1 MNKWIKKAVFGTCLF
16 TATIVTSLNL
26 SALTI
31 VETTNP
37 DDNFDTVIDNSIV
50 MGITRFE
57 PDVIL
62 TALRASDATFNDV
75 IFNFGKD
82 GYKGV
87 KIYYYLSGTWFE
99 MDEKNEAHVINDEA
113 EIQKLNKL
121 DIYYINN
128 KEKILEIPY
137 SKNLDAG
144 YELVFKTNNSKKDKD
159 VKFVD
164 GKILLPAT
172 INNVDVYI
180 KNKSSNVEE
189 IVDSFSKNSS
199 NDTVL
204 EKTSH
209 LNLSETIEEK
219 SNNLI
224 STYYNKYSK
233 DDLLTEVDDDVYY
246 VTLGDYVGTEN
257 PSELKIG
264 EIAYDNSAK
273 KLSIGNKAFINVPVW
288 KIKDGKVLVALTW
301 LSADALPDKAT
312 KVEVGGQTFEV
323 TVYSTSVAGNNVT
336 IVGADGI
343 YGPTGYAHE
352 TTING
357 NTVDFKY
364 THGTTALGVKLKAGN
379 EEITNE
385 SQVIFRKSTDGSMGL
400 TTPEEGY
407 TYAVYFNWENA
418 AISEAKDYVR
428 EYKIAIP
435 GKGVISLTLNGHA
448 VPVNVNLSETIEEK
462 SNNLI
467 STYYNKYSK
476 DDLLTEVDDDVYYV
490 TLGDYVGTEN
500 PSELKIGEIAY
511 DNSAKKLSIGNKA
524 FINVPVWKIKDGKVL
539 VALTWLSAD
548 ALPDKATKVEVGGQT
563 FEVTVYS
570 TSVAGNNVTIVGADG
585 IYGPTGYAHETTIN
599 GNTVDFKYTHGTT
612 ALGVKL
618 KAGNEEITN
627 ESQVIF
633 RKSTD
638 GSMGLTT
645 PEEGYTYAVY
655 FNWENAAISEAKD
668 YVREYKI
675 AIPGKGV
682 ISLTLN
688 GHAVPSL

>member
-87 KIYYYLSGTWFE
+87 KIYYYLSGTWYE

-144 YELVFKTNNSKKDKD
+144 YEFVFKTNNSKKDKD

-336 IVGADGI
+336 IVGANGI
-343 YGPTGYAHE
+343 YGPTGYAH
-352 TTING
+352 
-357 NTVDFKY
+357 K
-364 THGTTALGVKLKAGN
+364 
-379 EEITNE
+379 
-385 SQVIFRKSTDGSMGL
+385 
-400 TTPEEGY
+400 
-407 TYAVYFNWENA
+407 
-418 AISEAKDYVR
+418 
-428 EYKIAIP
+428 
-435 GKGVISLTLNGHA
+435 
-448 VPVNVNLSETIEEK
+448 
-462 SNNLI
+462 
-467 STYYNKYSK
+467 
-476 DDLLTEVDDDVYYV
+476 
-490 TLGDYVGTEN
+490 
-500 PSELKIGEIAY
+500 
-511 DNSAKKLSIGNKA
+511 
-524 FINVPVWKIKDGKVL
+524 
-539 VALTWLSAD
+539 
-548 ALPDKATKVEVGGQT
+548 
-563 FEVTVYS
+563 
-570 TSVAGNNVTIVGADG
+570 
-585 IYGPTGYAHETTIN
+585 TTIN

>member
-407 TYAVYFNWENA
+407 TYVVYFNWENA

-645 PEEGYTYAVY
+645 PEEGYTYVVY

>member
-343 YGPTGYAHE
+343 YGPTGYAHK

-407 TYAVYFNWENA
+407 TYVVYFNWENA

-585 IYGPTGYAHETTIN
+585 IYGPTGYAHKTTIN

-645 PEEGYTYAVY
+645 PEEGYTYVVY

>member
-144 YELVFKTNNSKKDKD
+144 YELVFKTNNRKKDKD

-407 TYAVYFNWENA
+407 TYV
-418 AISEAKDYVR
+418 
-428 EYKIAIP
+428 
-435 GKGVISLTLNGHA
+435 
-448 VPVNVNLSETIEEK
+448 
-462 SNNLI
+462 
-467 STYYNKYSK
+467 
-476 DDLLTEVDDDVYYV
+476 
-490 TLGDYVGTEN
+490 
-500 PSELKIGEIAY
+500 
-511 DNSAKKLSIGNKA
+511 
-524 FINVPVWKIKDGKVL
+524 
-539 VALTWLSAD
+539 
-548 ALPDKATKVEVGGQT
+548 
-563 FEVTVYS
+563 
-570 TSVAGNNVTIVGADG
+570 
-585 IYGPTGYAHETTIN
+585 
-599 GNTVDFKYTHGTT
+599 
-612 ALGVKL
+612 
-618 KAGNEEITN
+618 
-627 ESQVIF
+627 
-633 RKSTD
+633 
-638 GSMGLTT
+638 
-645 PEEGYTYAVY
+645 VY

>member
-1 MNKWIKKAVFGTCLF
+1 MKNDIRIVLLNAFILLVLLF
-16 TATIVTSLNL
+16 SIDNVN
-26 SALTI
+26 ALTI
-31 VETTNP
+31 KETV
-37 DDNFDTVIDNSIV
+37 DNNDKYDTISDGSIII
-50 MGITRFE
+50 GITRFE
-57 PDVIL
+57 PTVVL
-62 TALRASDATFNDV
+62 TGVRVSKATYNDV
-75 IFNFGKD
+75 MFNYGTPN
-82 GYKGV
+82 YNGV
-87 KIYYYLSGTWFE
+87 NIYYYLSGDWYQLDDANSVSVLE
-99 MDEKNEAHVINDEA
+99 ESDPMVE
-113 EIQKLNKL
+113 KLNNS
-121 DIYYINN
+121 DIYYVNN
-128 KEKILEIPY
+128 NEKILEIPY

-189 IVDSFSKNSS
+189 IVDSFSKNNS

-246 VTLGDYVGTEN
+246 VTLGDYVG
-257 PSELKIG
+257 
-264 EIAYDNSAK
+264 A
-273 KLSIGNKAFINVPVW
+273 
-288 KIKDGKVLVALTW
+288 
-301 LSADALPDKAT
+301 
-312 KVEVGGQTFEV
+312 
-323 TVYSTSVAGNNVT
+323 
-336 IVGADGI
+336 
-343 YGPTGYAHE
+343 
-352 TTING
+352 
-357 NTVDFKY
+357 
-364 THGTTALGVKLKAGN
+364 
-379 EEITNE
+379 
-385 SQVIFRKSTDGSMGL
+385 
-400 TTPEEGY
+400 
-407 TYAVYFNWENA
+407 
-418 AISEAKDYVR
+418 
-428 EYKIAIP
+428 
-435 GKGVISLTLNGHA
+435 
-448 VPVNVNLSETIEEK
+448 
-462 SNNLI
+462 
-467 STYYNKYSK
+467 
-476 DDLLTEVDDDVYYV
+476 
-490 TLGDYVGTEN
+490 EN